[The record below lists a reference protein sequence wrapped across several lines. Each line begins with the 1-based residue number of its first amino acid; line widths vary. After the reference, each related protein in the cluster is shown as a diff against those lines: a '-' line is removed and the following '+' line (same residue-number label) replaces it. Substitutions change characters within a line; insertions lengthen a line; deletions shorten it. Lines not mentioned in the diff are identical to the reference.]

1 MERFVATCMERIRYI
16 FLSQFVCSCTH
27 AFISVQVL
35 AVQVSRGATAQAQQW
50 GRCLMTI
57 NVRFAAESGMEDM
70 LWMASVSRFVQM
82 ATFLAFGSKLCIAAF
97 RQSRIVATCIH
108 KLGIH
113 LAVSVV
119 RRSSSLLSSSRP
131 RPVLGKDPTTRSH
144 LADPDHDQDAS
155 CSYCLQRHPSSH
167 ANPWHCIMG
176 FDEFN
181 SGDKLKVFMQ
191 GKNDVSLFYV

>member
-1 MERFVATCMERIRYI
+1 MDRRGWEHVAALWLRPRRF
-16 FLSQFVCSCTH
+16 L
-27 AFISVQVL
+27 L
-35 AVQVSRGATAQAQQW
+35 QQW

-144 LADPDHDQDAS
+144 LADHDHDRDAS
-155 CSYCLQRHPSSH
+155 CSYRLCKHVWSSVGWQQSHRSQDAVQHPD
-167 ANPWHCIMG
+167 W
-176 FDEFN
+176 
-181 SGDKLKVFMQ
+181 
-191 GKNDVSLFYV
+191 